1 VAARDLADKD
11 ITVNAFAPGIVETP
25 MMEGIAKKLAKENN
39 QPEEWGWKQFTD
51 QITLKRLSK
60 PEDVANVVGFLASR
74 DSDYI
79 TGQTIIVD
87 GGMR

>member
-1 VAARDLADKD
+1 MGL
-11 ITVNAFAPGIVETP
+11 ET
-25 MMEGIAKKLAKENN
+25 IH
-39 QPEEWGWKQFTD
+39 D

-60 PEDVANVVGFLASR
+60 PEDVANVVGFLASS

-87 GGMR
+87 GGMRFH

>member
-1 VAARDLADKD
+1 
-11 ITVNAFAPGIVETP
+11 

-39 QPEEWGWKQFTD
+39 QPEEWCWKQFTD

-87 GGMR
+87 GGMRLH

>member
-1 VAARDLADKD
+1 
-11 ITVNAFAPGIVETP
+11 
-25 MMEGIAKKLAKENN
+25 MMEGIAKKLAEENN

-60 PEDVANVVGFLASR
+60 PEDVANVVGFLASS

-87 GGMR
+87 GGMRLH